1 MSSNGNPGNGAP
13 AADNGAAEYGSAETR
28 PTTGSVRRPK
38 TGGLAKGEAAPGVAK
53 TDPIMIAD
61 NVTRRFGG
69 LTAVDVDH
77 LEIPR
82 GAITALIGP
91 NGAGKTTL
99 FNLLCGFDKPN
110 SGTWSFDGKTLSGIP
125 AFKVARMGQVRTFQL
140 TRPCRC
146 SPCSRT

>member
-1 MSSNGNPGNGAP
+1 MPGC
-13 AADNGAAEYGSAETR
+13 
-28 PTTGSVRRPK
+28 
-38 TGGLAKGEAAPGVAK
+38 AK
-53 TDPIMIAD
+53 TDPIMVID

-69 LTAVDVDH
+69 LTAVDVEH

-110 SGTWSFDGKTLSGIP
+110 TGTWSFDGNSLP
-125 AFKVARMGQVRTFQL
+125 ASRRSRSPAWARSA
-140 TRPCRC
+140 P
-146 SPCSRT
+146 SS